1 MQRSAWLRH
10 RAIFVM
16 VCALLLKAAVP
27 MLASAAAGLQG
38 KSVAQICTVYGVAT
52 VAAQQAMDAQ
62 HAAHVAHAGHA
73 GHADHAAHAGHAAD
87 TSHADDGNTDHSHH
101 SAAAHGGDHCALA
114 GMVALAAQDAAA
126 PFVQPPLHRAPA
138 LAPARSACAATDS
151 CALWVARLKQGP
163 PTSA

>member
-38 KSVAQICTVYGVAT
+38 KSVAQVCTVYGVAT
-52 VAAQQAMDAQ
+52 VAAQQGMDA
-62 HAAHVAHAGHA
+62 AHAGHA
-73 GHADHAAHAGHAAD
+73 GH
-87 TSHADDGNTDHSHH
+87 DGSTDHSHH
-101 SAAAHGGDHCALA
+101 SAATHGGDHCALA
-114 GMVALAAQDAAA
+114 GMVALAAEDDAA
-126 PFVQPPLHRAPA
+126 PFVQPPVHRAPA
-138 LAPARSACAATDS
+138 PAPARSACAATDS

-163 PTSA
+163 PGSA

>member
-1 MQRSAWLRH
+1 MHRSAWLRH
-10 RAIFVM
+10 RAIVVM

-52 VAAQQAMDAQ
+52 VAAQRSIEAQQAA
-62 HAAHVAHAGHA
+62 
-73 GHADHAAHAGHAAD
+73 HAAHAGHVD
-87 TSHADDGNTDHSHH
+87 HASLAGYDGGTDHSHH

-114 GMVALAAQDAAA
+114 GLVALAAEDDAA
-126 PFVQPPLHRAPA
+126 PFVLPPVHRAPV
-138 LAPARSACAATDS
+138 PARASSVCAATDS

-163 PTSA
+163 PGSA

>member
-1 MQRSAWLRH
+1 MHRSAWLRH

-52 VAAQQAMDAQ
+52 VAAQQAMDAAY
-62 HAAHVAHAGHA
+62 AAHSDHAGHA
-73 GHADHAAHAGHAAD
+73 GHAHADHAAHVGQAG
-87 TSHADDGNTDHSHH
+87 STDHSHH

-114 GMVALAAQDAAA
+114 GMVALAAEDDAA
-126 PFVQPPLHRAPA
+126 PFVQPPVHRAPA
-138 LAPARSACAATDS
+138 PQPARSACAATDS

-163 PTSA
+163 PGSA